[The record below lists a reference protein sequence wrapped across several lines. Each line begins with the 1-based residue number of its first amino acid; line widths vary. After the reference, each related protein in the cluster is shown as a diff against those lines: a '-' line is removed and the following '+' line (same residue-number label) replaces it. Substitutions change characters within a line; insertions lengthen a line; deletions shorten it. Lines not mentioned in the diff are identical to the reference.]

1 MNERHG
7 RSFAKTEAGL
17 AELTIVVKLKEIYL
31 VLGSLNSISLGD
43 DERLYNTPLANGSCI
58 FKNTD
63 PAVASFYNDL
73 EIREN
78 YVEFPAGTTII
89 SR

>member
-1 MNERHG
+1 MD
-7 RSFAKTEAGL
+7 
-17 AELTIVVKLKEIYL
+17 ELTIAV
-31 VLGSLNSISLGD
+31 SLIGKNSLLTETTNFITTDD

-63 PAVASFYNDL
+63 PHVASFYNDL

-78 YVEFPAGTTII
+78 YVEFPAGTMII
-89 SR
+89 SRYVSSRIQLRWLC

>member
-1 MNERHG
+1 
-7 RSFAKTEAGL
+7 L
-17 AELTIVVKLKEIYL
+17 KLFNQL
-31 VLGSLNSISLGD
+31 DD

-63 PAVASFYNDL
+63 PHVASFYNDL

>member
-1 MNERHG
+1 M
-7 RSFAKTEAGL
+7 L
-17 AELTIVVKLKEIYL
+17 EIL
-31 VLGSLNSISLGD
+31 LFTGD

-63 PAVASFYNDL
+63 PHVASFYNDL

-89 SR
+89 SRSVDFKHF